1 MSSERANVFT
11 TSLANIGPGEEI
23 VVEIEYKDSI
33 AYSDGRFA
41 LRFPMVVAP
50 RYTPSGDPAP
60 LAEKGAPAI
69 QPATA
74 GGGPGRDLF
83 GPVRHPDEGMNN
95 PVSIAV
101 TLDSGLP
108 LAELTSP
115 YHDVEIQSLDARR
128 QVITLRDG
136 PVPADRDFVL
146 EWTPRM
152 GTAPEAAV
160 FAEEVAGENYL
171 LVMLLPPAGGAA
183 EVPRPPRDL
192 VFIVDTSGSMHGASL
207 EQAKDAMARAL
218 GRLKPQDRFN
228 VIRFNNETYSL
239 FKGARP
245 ATRENIAAARN
256 YVGAFEASGGTRM
269 RPALELALAEPA
281 EKGHLRQVVFLTD
294 GAVGNEQELFTRIVE
309 RLGESRLFTIGIGS
323 APNSYFMRKAAQLG
337 RGTFTY
343 IAKLA
348 EVGKRMEALFRKL
361 ERPALTGVAAA
372 WPGSAGLD
380 AESYPTPVPDLYD
393 GEPVVFTTRLPGAAH
408 GDLGGDLVISGRR
421 GGETWERRLD
431 LGRIE
436 PGPGVAAIW
445 ARSKIGQIEDG
456 LSEGRDPIQVRAKA
470 LAVALEHE
478 LVTRYTSLV
487 AVDDRIARPRGEG
500 LKSGEIERNLPA
512 GWSYEHV
519 FGADAAKMKLRQM
532 PPGLL
537 RKTSTGTTAIGLPQT
552 ASPATLK
559 ALIGLGLLL
568 TGIVLLLVLRRRAP
582 QGVAGV

>member
-1 MSSERANVFT
+1 MTTSTPCSSTAIGSPRAAARAPMTLGRAATLIGAFVFMTTIALAATVLAGWSGAARAAPAAPPAAEAAPPAELFFRGGQGDMAFEAPVLKSDVRIAVSGLISRVTVRQRFLNPTKVWLEGIYVFPLPERSAVDRLTMTVGGREIQGQIMERAEARKTYEKAARDGKRASLLSSERANVFT

-95 PVSIAV
+95 PVSLAV

-207 EQAKDAMARAL
+207 EQAKEAMARAPGDQGKHRRRAQL
-218 GRLKPQDRFN
+218 CGRVRGQRRDPDAP
-228 VIRFNNETYSL
+228 
-239 FKGARP
+239 G
-245 ATRENIAAARN
+245 
-256 YVGAFEASGGTRM
+256 VG
-269 RPALELALAEPA
+269 LALAEPA

-343 IAKLA
+343 IGKLA

-393 GEPVVFTTRLPGAAH
+393 GSRW
-408 GDLGGDLVISGRR
+408 S
-421 GGETWERRLD
+421 
-431 LGRIE
+431 
-436 PGPGVAAIW
+436 
-445 ARSKIGQIEDG
+445 S
-456 LSEGRDPIQVRAKA
+456 
-470 LAVALEHE
+470 
-478 LVTRYTSLV
+478 
-487 AVDDRIARPRGEG
+487 PRGCRARRTAT
-500 LKSGEIERNLPA
+500 SG
-512 GWSYEHV
+512 
-519 FGADAAKMKLRQM
+519 
-532 PPGLL
+532 
-537 RKTSTGTTAIGLPQT
+537 AI
-552 ASPATLK
+552 S
-559 ALIGLGLLL
+559 
-568 TGIVLLLVLRRRAP
+568 
-582 QGVAGV
+582 

>member
-1 MSSERANVFT
+1 
-11 TSLANIGPGEEI
+11 
-23 VVEIEYKDSI
+23 
-33 AYSDGRFA
+33 
-41 LRFPMVVAP
+41 
-50 RYTPSGDPAP
+50 
-60 LAEKGAPAI
+60 
-69 QPATA
+69 
-74 GGGPGRDLF
+74 
-83 GPVRHPDEGMNN
+83 MNN
-95 PVSIAV
+95 PVSLAV

-136 PVPADRDFVL
+136 PVPGG
-146 EWTPRM
+146 PRLRAGM
-152 GTAPEAAV
+152 DAANGYG
-160 FAEEVAGENYL
+160 ARGRGLRRGGGRRELSAGHAVA
-171 LVMLLPPAGGAA
+171 ARGGAA

-343 IAKLA
+343 IGKLA

-372 WPGSAGLD
+372 WPGSGGLD

-393 GEPVVFTTRLPGAAH
+393 GSRW
-408 GDLGGDLVISGRR
+408 S
-421 GGETWERRLD
+421 
-431 LGRIE
+431 
-436 PGPGVAAIW
+436 
-445 ARSKIGQIEDG
+445 S
-456 LSEGRDPIQVRAKA
+456 
-470 LAVALEHE
+470 
-478 LVTRYTSLV
+478 
-487 AVDDRIARPRGEG
+487 PRGCRARRTAT
-500 LKSGEIERNLPA
+500 SG
-512 GWSYEHV
+512 
-519 FGADAAKMKLRQM
+519 
-532 PPGLL
+532 
-537 RKTSTGTTAIGLPQT
+537 AI
-552 ASPATLK
+552 S
-559 ALIGLGLLL
+559 
-568 TGIVLLLVLRRRAP
+568 
-582 QGVAGV
+582 